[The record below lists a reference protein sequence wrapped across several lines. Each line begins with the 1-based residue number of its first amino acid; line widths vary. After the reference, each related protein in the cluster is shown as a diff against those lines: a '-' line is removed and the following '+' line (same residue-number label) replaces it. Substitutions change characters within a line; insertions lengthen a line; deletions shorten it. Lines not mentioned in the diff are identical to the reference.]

1 MSTSDFL
8 ASQIAALQAE
18 MIPNIPQDTLSTM
31 MSATQTLAD
40 SGQAEKALNVGDTC
54 PDFELGNAQGVKVS
68 LSEQLKSGPA
78 VISFYRGAWCPYC
91 NLEIHALKN
100 ILDGFRQHGAE
111 LLAIS
116 PQVPDK
122 SLSQINDLNLEFE
135 VLSDIGNEIAK
146 QFGLVFTVSPELR
159 PIYDAFGIDI
169 ADHNGDNNFEIPMPA
184 TYIVDSDRKIRF
196 GFVSADYTQ
205 RLEPSII
212 IEELQKL

>member
-1 MSTSDFL
+1 MSASDSL
-8 ASQIAALQAE
+8 AGQIAALQAE

-40 SGQAEKALNVGDTC
+40 SRQAEKALNVGDVC
-54 PDFELGNAQGVKVS
+54 PDFELGNAHGVKVR

-100 ILDGFRQHGAE
+100 NLDTFRQHGAD
-111 LLAIS
+111 LIAIS

-122 SLSQINDLNLEFE
+122 SLPQVNDLDLEFE

-159 PIYDAFGIDI
+159 PIYDTFGIDI

-184 TYIVDSDRKIRF
+184 TYIVDSGRKIRF

>member
-1 MSTSDFL
+1 MSASNSL
-8 ASQIAALQAE
+8 ASQLAALQAE
-18 MIPNIPQDTLSTM
+18 MIPNIPQGTLSTM
-31 MSATQTLAD
+31 MSATKTLAD
-40 SGQAEKALNVGDTC
+40 SGQAEKALNIGDTC
-54 PDFELGNAQGVKVS
+54 PDFELGNARGVKVR
-68 LSEQLKSGPA
+68 LSEQLKNGPA

-91 NLEIHALKN
+91 NLEIRALKN
-100 ILDGFRQHGAE
+100 NLDAFRQHGAD
-111 LLAIS
+111 LIAIS

-122 SLSQINDLNLEFE
+122 SLSQITDLDLKFE
-135 VLSDIGNEIAK
+135 VLSDTGNEIAK

-159 PIYDAFGIDI
+159 PIYDTFGIDI
-169 ADHNGDNNFEIPMPA
+169 AGHNGDNNFEIPMPA